1 MFWLKCCPR
10 CGGDLYEDSDMHG
23 SFITCLQCSH
33 YLTEVDDVILQD
45 SRVTSEGYIPTLQ
58 S

>member
-10 CGGDLYEDSDMHG
+10 CTGDLYEGKDIHG

-33 YLTEVDDVILQD
+33 YLTEVDEVILRD
-45 SRVTSEGYIPTLQ
+45 SSRQE
-58 S
+58 